1 MLKAIVRAA
10 AAGAM
15 LSTFFVPASPAETVS
30 AHFRIL
36 TATGR
41 DAGFEK
47 YELRKEAS
55 LWHFDAQTEFSDRGT
70 AMPLEVRLVTAPD
83 ATPISFRASGKPE
96 RFTSTKQSIE
106 MDGSTA
112 QMRDEAT
119 GTSSS
124 ETLGKLYFPR
134 IAFRPASLNML
145 LIRYWREHGRPSRIT
160 VLPAG
165 SVSISQAGRDSVR
178 STGGVLVLDRFQLR
192 SDARPAE
199 TIWLDAHGLLAAA
212 VVNSPGAISPN
223 VIRDD
228 LAAELPFFLRKRN
241 EATVAEIERIS
252 NTVRP
257 LASGRIA
264 LVGGRLIDVKTGAAT
279 EGSVVL
285 IDRGRI
291 RYAGARRKVPRG
303 FRRVDVSGKTLLPG
317 LWDMHAHFGT
327 AMWAPLYLAMG
338 VTTVRDVAN
347 QLEFAIE
354 VRAAIEMQRV
364 KGPRMLLAGIIDA
377 DVPRGAG
384 SVLVSTP
391 EQARAAVQRY
401 RAAGYDQIKVYG
413 SITTELLA
421 SIVDE
426 SHKLGLSVTGHVPT
440 TMSTAQ
446 ALALGLDQINHT
458 SLILR
463 GLVRSE
469 IENGKPFLEAVADID
484 VNGPA
489 ANEILAELKRRRVVV
504 DPTLGLVRLLNRS
517 LTEPLENFDAEI
529 ARLPPLIRQ
538 ELARTG
544 VAHEQEAVAA
554 RAMATARAFS
564 RRMHEEGVTL
574 VAGTD
579 IGVPGLA
586 LCQEL
591 EEYTALGMTPLEALR
606 TATTTPAEV
615 MGRKDLGRVAEGA
628 LADLIVIDGDPL
640 ADIRRLRHVDLV
652 MSRGVLYDTDDFW
665 RAAGFQPRKSR

>member
-1 MLKAIVRAA
+1 MNAIVRVA
-10 AAGAM
+10 AAGVM
-15 LSTFFVPASPAETVS
+15 LATFFASPLPAETVS

-36 TATGR
+36 TPLGR

-55 LWHFDAQTEFSDRGT
+55 RWHFDAQTEFSDRGT
-70 AMPLEVRLVTAPD
+70 AMPLHVSLVTAAD

-96 RFTSTKQSIE
+96 RYTSTEQSIDI
-106 MDGSTA
+106 DGSTA
-112 QMRDEAT
+112 QMRDEAV

-145 LIRYWREHGRPSRIT
+145 LIRYWREHGEPSRIP
-160 VLPAG
+160 VLPVG
-165 SVSISQAGRDSVR
+165 SVWISHVGCDSVT
-178 STGGVLVLDRFQLR
+178 STRGVVVLDRFQLR
-192 SDARPAE
+192 SDARPSE
-199 TIWLDAHGLLAAA
+199 TIWLDAHGMLAAG

-228 LAAELPFFLRKRN
+228 LAVELPFFLRKRN
-241 EATVAEIERIS
+241 EATISEIERMS
-252 NTVRP
+252 KSVRP
-257 LASGRIA
+257 LASGKIA
-264 LVGGRLIDVKTGAAT
+264 LVGARLIDVKTGGAT
-279 EGSVVL
+279 EDSVVL
-285 IDRGRI
+285 IERGRI
-291 RYAGARRKVPRG
+291 KYAGVKRKVPRG
-303 FRRVDVSGKTLLPG
+303 FRRIDLSGKTLLPG

-347 QLEFAIE
+347 QLEFATE
-354 VRAAIEMQRV
+354 VRANVEKQRV

-377 DVPRGAG
+377 DGPRGAG

-401 RAAGYDQIKVYG
+401 KAADYDQIKVYG
-413 SITTELLA
+413 SITPELLA

-426 SHKLGLSVTGHVPT
+426 AHKLGLSVTGHVPT

-469 IENGKPFLEAVADID
+469 IENGKPALQAVADFD
-484 VNGPA
+484 VNSPA
-489 ANEILAELKRRRVVV
+489 ANEMIAELKRRRVVV

-517 LTEPLENFDAEI
+517 LTEPLEKFDAEI
-529 ARLPPLIRQ
+529 ARLPALIRQ

-544 VAHEQEAVAA
+544 VAREQEAVAA
-554 RAMATARAFS
+554 RATATARAFT

-586 LCQEL
+586 LCEEL
-591 EEYTALGMTPLEALR
+591 EEYTTLGMEPIEALR

-615 MGRKDLGRVAEGA
+615 MGRGDLGRVAEGA

-665 RAAGFQPRKSR
+665 RAAGFQPRKPR